1 MFVMPYKP
9 GEEEEGNPVGS
20 ESKSGI
26 KIEQGKPK
34 HTHTHTHRETYQEW
48 PGISEGV
55 DYVENKG

>member
-34 HTHTHTHRETYQEW
+34 HTHTHTHRETYQE
-48 PGISEGV
+48 
-55 DYVENKG
+55 